1 MEAND
6 VEVTQIE
13 DNYNNILDN
22 QFNIDY
28 NDYNYN
34 ECNIATVTHTSCIRK
49 ENF

>member
-28 NDYNYN
+28 NDDNYN
-34 ECNIATVTHTSCIRK
+34 ECNIATATHTSGIRN